1 MTGLRMTR
9 LTTIDIDKEYLKFSA
24 AHFTVF
30 SADERER
37 LHGHNFRVSARFIA
51 PVNENGMCVD
61 YSVLKKKIQ
70 QVCDDLDEFTLIAA
84 NSPYLK
90 CSEQEGYYQVE
101 HDQARLLFLIEDT
114 LMLPIANT
122 TVEEL
127 SWYVLN
133 TVLSDQVFQ
142 SNCDFQQIDVWV
154 SSGPGQKGK
163 SSWFSA
169 G

>member
-1 MTGLRMTR
+1 MVR

-24 AHFTVF
+24 AHFTIF
-30 SADERER
+30 SETERER

-61 YSVLKKKIQ
+61 YSVLKRKIQ
-70 QVCDDLDEFTLIAA
+70 HICERLDEYTLIPAK
-84 NSPYLK
+84 SPYLQYSMQGEYH
-90 CSEQEGYYQVE
+90 CILHNE
-101 HDQARLLFLIEDT
+101 ARLLFRQEDT
-114 LMLPIANT
+114 IMLPIANT

-133 TVLSDQVFQ
+133 QLVADENFQ
-142 SNCDFQQIDVWV
+142 RNCEFQQIDVWV

-169 G
+169 